1 LEKSAFVEY
10 LIREIPPQP
19 ANMEAMVRENLDW
32 GR

>member
-10 LIREIPPQP
+10 LTREIPPQP
-19 ANMEAMVRENLDW
+19 ANMEAMVRENLGW